1 VTLSTETIWNSF
13 REPLRRYVARRLAE
27 PADAEDVLQDVFL
40 KVHANLGDL
49 RDEER
54 LVPWLYRIARNAV
67 IDRYRRRDPAEP
79 LPEDLDLPEE
89 REERD
94 AARAIAE
101 GLADMIRGLPEPYRQ
116 ALELS
121 ELEGIPQR
129 KVAERLGISL
139 SGAKSRIQRGRKLL
153 RDALL
158 ECCHFD
164 FDRRGRILEF
174 VPRAPCCHNKPSC

>member
-1 VTLSTETIWNSF
+1 MTLSTETIWNSF

-27 PADAEDVLQDVFL
+27 PA
-40 KVHANLGDL
+40 
-49 RDEER
+49 
-54 LVPWLYRIARNAV
+54 
-67 IDRYRRRDPAEP
+67 
-79 LPEDLDLPEE
+79 
-89 REERD
+89 D